1 LRQSTIGKIKE
12 MVNNLDLE
20 VSCKIWKLIF
30 DECELLLYLCNSRFR
45 VRWNWEPFCIGTA
58 CFVYDFHAETPSGFF
73 WQFLREN
80 KTIYHIWNWVWQSF
94 SLIFISN
101 FLIKS
106 INFSSSEG
114 LWWIQN
120 IFREKITQTRV
131 CSINFMCCA

>member
-1 LRQSTIGKIKE
+1 MFWVCHSATSFLHCHSNATPISFSLGRQYGPISSL
-12 MVNNLDLE
+12 VNDM
-20 VSCKIWKLIF
+20 S
-30 DECELLLYLCNSRFR
+30 
-45 VRWNWEPFCIGTA
+45 IGTA

-80 KTIYHIWNWVWQSF
+80 KTIYHIWYWVCQSF

-106 INFSSSEG
+106 IHFSSSEG

-120 IFREKITQTRV
+120 IFREKITQTWV
-131 CSINFMCCA
+131 CSINFHVLCIGLILLQVVS